1 MITFIRIGAIAPGK
15 AAAAAAFAQK
25 VVDFY
30 RTQYDHKV
38 EVRRPIGGNPNRIA
52 WVASYPD
59 LAAFDALSTKSQS
72 DPKYLELIASAADL
86 FIPGSVQ
93 DEIWRS
99 A

>member
-1 MITFIRIGAIAPGK
+1 MIKFTRIGAIAPGK
-15 AAAAAAFAQK
+15 AAAVAVFAQK

-38 EVRRPIGGNPNRIA
+38 EVMRPIGGNPNRIA
-52 WVASYPD
+52 WVATYPD
-59 LAAFDALSTKSQS
+59 LAAFDALTTRSQG

-86 FIPGSVQ
+86 FIAGSVH
-93 DEIWRS
+93 DELWRS